1 MDNQTKKLFWEAVNK
16 FDRFLLCL
24 HVNADADSLCSN
36 IAMSELLV
44 SRGKSVTILAGK
56 NETFSNELVR
66 LSNWLALVSNHKVE
80 EIDFGQYDCFIMLDA
95 HNEERLYDT
104 KDMPLPKIV
113 IDHHRDNQIEGAEFK
128 VVLSNYSSTAEMI
141 YDLASNY
148 VPPSDDFLLAV
159 YMGIYGDTA
168 GFKYNVRSAVHQI
181 CSEICRKVDPSKLV
195 LDYSKTLEMHD
206 LDVLSIAISNLR
218 KFKIS
223 NLSFGVTTLPM
234 SEVVNKIGLDTKW
247 SSNIATRVLSDI
259 NNLDVLC
266 IASEREPGVWRIRF
280 RSFVDGDHARVLAET
295 FQGGGHN
302 KASGG
307 VFYNNEPC
315 AVVAKIKENAEK
327 LFS

>member
-1 MDNQTKKLFWEAVNK
+1 MDKQTKKLFWDTVNR

-56 NETFSNELVR
+56 NTTFSKELVN
-66 LSNWLALVSNHKVE
+66 LNDWLKIVSNHSVE

-113 IDHHRDNQIEGAEFK
+113 IDHHRDNQIQDAEFK

-141 YDLASNY
+141 YDLASSY
-148 VPPSDDFLLAV
+148 ISLSDDFLLAV

-168 GFKYNVRSAVHQI
+168 GFKYNVRSAVHEI
-181 CSEICRKVDPSKLV
+181 CSEICRRVDPSKLV
-195 LDYSKTLEMHD
+195 LDYNKTLEAYD
-206 LDVLSIAISNLR
+206 LDVLSIAISNL
-218 KFKIS
+218 KQFKVS

-234 SEVVNKIGLDTKW
+234 KDVFEKIGFDKKW
-247 SSNIATRVLSDI
+247 SSNVATKVLSDV
-259 NNLDVLC
+259 NDLDVLC

-280 RSFVDGDHARVLAET
+280 RSFVNGSHARILAET
-295 FQGGGHN
+295 FKGGGHD

-307 VFYNNEPC
+307 VFYNNEPR
-315 AVVAKIKENAEK
+315 AVVAKIKESAEK